1 MREEGRAGEKAKGER
16 KKGRRIKRTLQLLQG
31 LPKRHLV
38 AFSDLTWVQAHYE
51 QVFCLSEELVG
62 KE

>member
-16 KKGRRIKRTLQLLQG
+16 KKGKRIKRTLQLLQG

-38 AFSDLTWVQAHYE
+38 AFSDLTRVQAHYE